1 MINMLRTLMEEV
13 DSIQEQMNNVSR
25 DREIIRKNFKNT
37 LKDSVEKVN
46 NMCEEIGD
54 FNREME
60 TILKNSK
67 TEKYPIRNKEFT

>member
-1 MINMLRTLMEEV
+1 MEEV

-67 TEKYPIRNKEFT
+67 TEK